1 MDSEYW
7 GFHPMQSDVT
17 LELKKDDFLQ
27 KFLGYT
33 GKVHQVTE
41 LDDSK

>member
-1 MDSEYW
+1 
-7 GFHPMQSDVT
+7 MQSDVT